1 MPEGYVDLS
10 GVYSRLSDIS
20 REIRDVGNDVIDVH
34 NMVLRF
40 KEETQREIE
49 EIKFQLEEMERK
61 QRLRAALQRAISE
74 IVRVRQELE
83 DKFGANKLVREYML
97 GILQANDLGLITKST
112 ISKCTEEL
120 MISAPGYW
128 LAPALI
134 ALAAW
139 ISDNKNLANRAL
151 KEAMKRD
158 EEKTCLLFALVTRRV
173 NAGRIQAGKP
183 ATDATFQWLNRYFS
197 LQDPTRMR
205 ASIVAYIDAYTNGVF
220 GEDADHICSDHINN
234 WMKILMDRNPNFAE
248 EQKQYWINQFS
259 GYCASL
265 SGDKFNALRAMSPQ
279 FPLID
284 AYVSKINA
292 AEGETGIRN
301 YIKDIVNQEIDR
313 NKLVKDIDEQLMK
326 LVKQYDEKETPLRD
340 EEQYLNYVKEFEGD
354 EELATAKM
362 NDIRSGRK
370 DENVDF
376 AQRLNESIL
385 NPEVDASARRTA
397 VVLLQGFI
405 NDAFASF
412 ISADKESYPASID
425 LYVKEEAKVVF
436 GKPFAWKGSTENAE
450 NRKELVESL
459 QKQYDEAEKAALA
472 QISDEE
478 GKKKKKVGTIVAA
491 TTFFTI
497 IGLIVGLVIRNKGV
511 KMLRKNESNRRAIMT
526 YYKNRKEQFTKLLN
540 NALDARESAN
550 KTVEEFMATQ
560 GDQGNV
566 VSL

>member
-1 MPEGYVDLS
+1 M
-10 GVYSRLSDIS
+10 
-20 REIRDVGNDVIDVH
+20 
-34 NMVLRF
+34 
-40 KEETQREIE
+40 
-49 EIKFQLEEMERK
+49 
-61 QRLRAALQRAISE
+61 
-74 IVRVRQELE
+74 
-83 DKFGANKLVREYML
+83 
-97 GILQANDLGLITKST
+97 
-112 ISKCTEEL
+112 
-120 MISAPGYW
+120 
-128 LAPALI
+128 
-134 ALAAW
+134 
-139 ISDNKNLANRAL
+139 
-151 KEAMKRD
+151 
-158 EEKTCLLFALVTRRV
+158 
-173 NAGRIQAGKP
+173 
-183 ATDATFQWLNRYFS
+183 
-197 LQDPTRMR
+197 
-205 ASIVAYIDAYTNGVF
+205 
-220 GEDADHICSDHINN
+220 
-234 WMKILMDRNPNFAE
+234 
-248 EQKQYWINQFS
+248 
-259 GYCASL
+259 
-265 SGDKFNALRAMSPQ
+265 
-279 FPLID
+279 
-284 AYVSKINA
+284 
-292 AEGETGIRN
+292 
-301 YIKDIVNQEIDR
+301 
-313 NKLVKDIDEQLMK
+313 
-326 LVKQYDEKETPLRD
+326 
-340 EEQYLNYVKEFEGD
+340 KEFEGD

-511 KMLRKNESNRRAIMT
+511 KMLRKNESNRRAIKT